1 MTEEE
6 TNSETFEDKRKPNE
20 DLYTPISEEE
30 THAEESNCFQSE
42 VSEKDGSTVINSD
55 SVSGIVRHQTVLK
68 EAEAEN
74 KEQVE
79 NTDTALDEK
88 GLATILTDGT
98 TLDIEGIDEQSDE
111 NSKSKEFLENQ
122 IPTVAVVDEGE
133 EKVGLGNINLDD
145 APVKTVEQS
154 FQVQSLEEAEP
165 TLRVEDENNNMIAE
179 EVCNI
184 KYDEHMH
191 VTACTQHNYI
201 KTLINL
207 IFLNFFL
214 FLGEA
219 STVRPGL

>member
-1 MTEEE
+1 MIEEE

-20 DLYTPISEEE
+20 DLCTPISEEE
-30 THAEESNCFQSE
+30 THAEESNSFKFE

-79 NTDTALDEK
+79 NTDTALDEN

-98 TLDIEGIDEQSDE
+98 TLDVEGIDEQSDE
-111 NSKSKEFLENQ
+111 NSNSKEFSESQ

-145 APVKTVEQS
+145 APVN

-165 TLRVEDENNNMIAE
+165 TLRVEDVNNNMIAE

-219 STVRPGL
+219 STVGPGL